1 MHFDTD
7 ALQGQAH
14 RFMPKHL
21 QALMG
26 KAQAAINSGVD
37 DAMEGVARRTF
48 LKVSAASGFALG
60 AFPLVAAAQRA
71 GSATA
76 PAGLKPFEQPS
87 AFVRIDADGTVTVTI
102 NRLEFGQGVQT
113 GLPMILAEELDADW
127 SKVRSVHGDASAAY
141 ADPLMGMHLTGGSN
155 SIKNSYTQYRELG
168 ARTRAMLVSA
178 AAAQWGVDASALRTS
193 NGFVVGPGGKKLG
206 YGALAEAAMKQAVPE
221 KVALKDP
228 KQFRLIGKPTGRL
241 DAQAKSSGQQDYGID
256 VRLPGMLT
264 AVVARPPVF
273 GGKVKSLDDSAA
285 KAIKGVKAVLRV
297 PTDRGGEGVA
307 VVADGYW
314 PAKLGRDALKVE
326 WDTSAV
332 GKPDSTALLAQ
343 YRELATKPGLVAMQA
358 DMAPL
363 AGAAHKISA
372 EFVFPYLAHAPMEPP
387 NCTIQL
393 DGDTAELWMG
403 TQMPG
408 LDAMAAAK
416 TLGLPPQNIQV
427 HTQMAGGGFGRRAI
441 PSSDYVVEA
450 CGVAKAVRT
459 AGISAPVR
467 TLWSR
472 EDDIKGGYYRPMHV
486 HRAEIGFDAKGR
498 ILAWDHTIVGQSII
512 KGSPFEAFMVK
523 NGIDATA
530 IEGMKEPYD
539 VPMKLSVHHPEVNVP
554 VLWWRSVG
562 STHTAYVM
570 ETLIDEVARATQQ
583 DPVAYR
589 MALMG
594 DKHPRHKAALQ
605 LAVAQSGYG
614 KKQLAPGRA
623 WGVAVHESFESVVAY
638 VVEASV
644 KDGTPKLHRVTAGV
658 HCNLAINPKSV
669 EAQVEGSALMGL
681 SMCLPGAAITL
692 KDGVVEQSNFGDFAV
707 PRITDMPQ
715 VTVHIVPSA
724 DPPKG
729 MGEPGLPPLAPA
741 FANAIAQITGKTPGE
756 RRFKRAGWQQ
766 KTAPK
771 RPHSP
776 WCWCWPRAGA
786 SALRHRAA
794 WCTSCAPPWA
804 TKQCWS
810 TRWPPCAP
818 AACPGTWRMQGT
830 RAWAIR

>member
-1 MHFDTD
+1 
-7 ALQGQAH
+7 
-14 RFMPKHL
+14 MPKHL
-21 QALMG
+21 QALVD
-26 KAQAAINSGVD
+26 KAQGAITSGAI
-37 DAMEGVARRTF
+37 DASDGVARRTF

-60 AFPLVAAAQRA
+60 AFPLVSAAQGAAAA
-71 GSATA
+71 A
-76 PAGLKPFEQPS
+76 PAGLKPHEQPS

-102 NRLEFGQGVQT
+102 NRLDFGQGVQT

-127 SKVRSVHGDASAAY
+127 SKVRSVHGDANPAY
-141 ADPLMGMHLTGGSN
+141 ADPAFGMHLTGGSN

-168 ARTRAMLVSA
+168 ARTRAMLVGA

-206 YGALAEAAMKQAVPE
+206 YGALAEAAMKQPVPE

-241 DAQAKSSGQQDYGID
+241 DAKAKSSGQQDYGID

-273 GGKVKSLDDSAA
+273 GAKVKSLDDSAA

-307 VVADGYW
+307 IVADGYW
-314 PAKLGRDALKVE
+314 PAKQGRDALKVE

-332 GKPDSTALLAQ
+332 TKPDTAALLAQ
-343 YRELATKPGLVAMQA
+343 YRELAAKPGNVAMQA

-363 AGAAHKISA
+363 AGAPHKISA
-372 EFVFPYLAHAPMEPP
+372 EFVFPYLAHAPMEPL
-387 NCTIQL
+387 NCTVKL
-393 DGDTAELWMG
+393 DGDKAELWMG

-416 TLGLPPQNIQV
+416 TLGLQPQNV
-427 HTQMAGGGFGRRAI
+427 KVNTQMAGGGFGRRAI
-441 PSSDYVVEA
+441 PTSDYVVEA
-450 CGVAKAVRT
+450 CGVAKAAHT
-459 AGISAPVR
+459 AGITAPVR

-486 HRAEIGFDAKGR
+486 HRAEIGFDAKGK
-498 ILAWDHTIVGQSII
+498 ILAWDHTIVGQSIT
-512 KGSPFEAFMVK
+512 KGSPFEAFMIK

-539 VPMKLSVHHPEVNVP
+539 VPMKLSVHHPDVNVP

-562 STHTAYVM
+562 STHTAYAM
-570 ETLIDEVARATQQ
+570 ETLIDEVARTTKQ

-589 MALMG
+589 LALMG

-614 KKQLAPGRA
+614 KKKLAAGRA

-644 KDGTPKLHRVTAGV
+644 KDGTPKLHSITAGV
-658 HCNLAINPKSV
+658 HCNLVVNPKSV
-669 EAQVEGSALMGL
+669 EAQVQGAALMGL
-681 SMCLPGAAITL
+681 GTCLPGAAITL
-692 KDGVVEQSNFGDFAV
+692 KDGVVEQSNFGDYAV

-741 FANAIAQITGKTPGE
+741 FANAIAQITGKTPRE
-756 RRFKRAGWQQ
+756 LPFKLA
-766 KTAPK
+766 
-771 RPHSP
+771 
-776 WCWCWPRAGA
+776 
-786 SALRHRAA
+786 
-794 WCTSCAPPWA
+794 
-804 TKQCWS
+804 
-810 TRWPPCAP
+810 
-818 AACPGTWRMQGT
+818 
-830 RAWAIR
+830 